1 MRPLDW
7 HPVTQET
14 TPALIHKDS
23 RERVLRG
30 GQDEEQNAVDKTVRG
45 SRNRELC
52 VFGWMR
58 RQYGVGFGWRCDRG
72 PRNFYGSGNLS
83 GTSDENN
90 GGVITSNS
98 VFTGTYSVD
107 TDGLG
112 RGVITLAGDSQPKPF
127 HLVSPGKAFVI
138 DTSGSAEAGMFEPQA
153 AAFSAT
159 RRFRV
164 TMFWGHFRRPSI
176 GCSAQFRVW

>member
-1 MRPLDW
+1 
-7 HPVTQET
+7 
-14 TPALIHKDS
+14 
-23 RERVLRG
+23 
-30 GQDEEQNAVDKTVRG
+30 
-45 SRNRELC
+45 
-52 VFGWMR
+52 MR

-72 PRNFYGSGNLS
+72 PGNFYGSGNLS

-98 VFTGTYSVD
+98 VFTETYSVD

-112 RGVITLAGDSQPKPF
+112 RGVITLAGDPQPKPF
-127 HLVSPGKAFVI
+127 YLVSPGKAFVI

-164 TMFWGHFRRPSI
+164 TMF
-176 GCSAQFRVW
+176 